1 MPYRLVKG
9 IYAVRCRHAQCPF
22 HDQMKIE
29 QNIAGVTEEDVR
41 AEAMKMAR
49 DQATVKHDSIYGRR
63 HGLEAPEVRMV
74 SGMIQKLGMST
85 PPDEGGQKGVVVRRF
100 GKGEVILRKGEAA
113 STVREILE
121 GSAYPL
127 TNKSHRYTA
136 GDCFGVAALVPNKTR
151 LSDVI
156 ALNDGTTVAFYDLG
170 DLRQN
175 EPGRA
180 SRVVSRI
187 MEDTLRVVDELGK
200 AVGRLRKGNKHKMAS

>member
-9 IYAVRCRHAQCPF
+9 IYAVRCRHAHCPF

-41 AEAMKMAR
+41 SEAMKMAR

-63 HGLEAPEVRMV
+63 HGLETPEIRMV
-74 SGMIQKLGMST
+74 SGTIQQLGPATASE
-85 PPDEGGQKGVVVRRF
+85 EGSQKGVVVRRF
-100 GKGEVILRKGEAA
+100 GKGEVILKKGEAA
-113 STVREILE
+113 ATVCEILE

-127 TNKSHRYTA
+127 ENKSHRYSA
-136 GDCFGVAALVPNKTR
+136 GDCFGVAALVPNHTR
-151 LSDVI
+151 LSDVL
-156 ALNDGTTVAFYDLG
+156 AQTDGTTVAFYDLG
-170 DLRQN
+170 DLKQN

-187 MEDTLRVVDELGK
+187 MEDTLRVVDELGR
-200 AVGRLRKGNKHKMAS
+200 AVGRLRRDKHRMAS

>member
-29 QNIAGVTEEDVR
+29 ENIVGVTEEDVR

-49 DQATVKHDSIYGRR
+49 DQATVKHDSIYGRK
-63 HGLEAPEVRMV
+63 HGLEAPEIHMV
-74 SGMIQKLGMST
+74 SGMVQKLGPATSS
-85 PPDEGGQKGVVVRRF
+85 EGRQKGVAVRRF
-100 GKGEVILRKGEAA
+100 GKGEVILKKGDAA
-113 STVREILE
+113 STVCEILE

-127 TNKSHRYTA
+127 TNRTHRYVA
-136 GDCFGVAALVPNKTR
+136 GDCFGVAALVPNHTR

-156 ALNDGTTVAFYDLG
+156 AQADGTTVAFYDLG

-180 SRVVSRI
+180 SRVVTRI
-187 MEDTLRVVDELGK
+187 MDDTLRIVDELGR
-200 AVGRLRKGNKHKMAS
+200 AVSRLRSKGKHKIAS

>member
-9 IYAVRCRHAQCPF
+9 VYAVRCRHAQCPF

-29 QNIAGVTEEDVR
+29 ENIVCVTEEDVR

-49 DQATVKHDSIYGRR
+49 DQATVKHDSIYGRK
-63 HGLEAPEVRMV
+63 HGLDSPEIHMV
-74 SGMIQKLGMST
+74 SGVIQRLGPATTS
-85 PPDEGGQKGVVVRRF
+85 EGAQKGVAVRRF

-113 STVREILE
+113 STVCEILE
-121 GSAYPL
+121 GSAYPME
-127 TNKSHRYTA
+127 NKTHRYAA
-136 GDCFGVAALVPNKTR
+136 GDCFGVAALVPNHTR
-151 LSDVI
+151 LSDVV
-156 ALNDGTTVAFYDLG
+156 AQTDGTTVAFYDLG

-187 MEDTLRVVDELGK
+187 MDDTLRVVDELGR
-200 AVGRLRKGNKHKMAS
+200 AVSRLRSKGKHRMAS

>member
-9 IYAVRCRHAQCPF
+9 IYAVRCTYAQCPF
-22 HDQMKIE
+22 HDQMNIE
-29 QNIAGVTEEDVR
+29 QNIVGVTEEDVR
-41 AEAMKMAR
+41 SEAMKIAR

-74 SGMIQKLGMST
+74 SGMIQKLGVAAS
-85 PPDEGGQKGVVVRRF
+85 PEQGGQTSVVVRRF
-100 GKGEVILRKGEAA
+100 GKGDVILRKGEAA
-113 STVREILE
+113 ATVCEILE
-121 GSAYPL
+121 GTAYPL
-127 TNKSHRYTA
+127 ANRSHRYVA

-151 LSDVI
+151 LSNVI
-156 ALNDGTTVAFYDLG
+156 ANSDGTTVAFYDLG

-180 SRVVSRI
+180 NRVVSGI

-200 AVGRLRKGNKHKMAS
+200 AVGRLRKGKHKLAS